1 MYELLLFIHT
11 YVWISSL
18 KEKKIILTKVDQLET
33 LGSQALWQIDLGWL
47 ADAYPAALSVPFLNR
62 TEEKI
67 RWKNLM
73 GRDKDREVT

>member
-1 MYELLLFIHT
+1 
-11 YVWISSL
+11 
-18 KEKKIILTKVDQLET
+18 VDQLET